1 MANKYHHHPTTKR
14 WLSTTL
20 DVVVIYFGLLAS
32 CFVVVTVDAAPL
44 VVLTTQEPFTQTV
57 AEDISSSGV
66 PYEFP
71 DDYSISLEEAVVS

>member
-1 MANKYHHHPTTKR
+1 MANKYHDPTTKR

-20 DVVVIYFGLLAS
+20 DVIYFGLLAS

>member
-1 MANKYHHHPTTKR
+1 MANKYHHPTTKR

-20 DVVVIYFGLLAS
+20 DVIFYFGLLAS
-32 CFVVVTVDAAPL
+32 CFVVVSVDTAPL

-57 AEDISSSGV
+57 AEDILSSGV